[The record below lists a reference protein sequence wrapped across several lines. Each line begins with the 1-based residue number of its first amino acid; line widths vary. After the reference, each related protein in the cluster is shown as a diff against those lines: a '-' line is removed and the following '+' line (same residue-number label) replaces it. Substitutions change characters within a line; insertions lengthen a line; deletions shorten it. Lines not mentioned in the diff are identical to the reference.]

1 MKKKQIIILVLLG
14 ILVLLSSLG
23 RLYYK
28 NNKAFIGI
36 LFSDASMEDSELKIL
51 NENFHNK
58 KSIRLNAM
66 DAPMV
71 SYINNSVYVP
81 TSLDNKLF
89 YINNNSKVS
98 EQKVDDGASFVRTK
112 KDGQLILFNLPRNKI
127 NGDNNRVYF
136 SYNNKK
142 NTLDIKNSLLLSGDF
157 NNKYIYVIGAK
168 FDSDTNTETYLFIID
183 RSSFK
188 LVKEKKLPTNIRVI
202 STELI
207 DNKLFISSDTKVDYF
222 LYYDTLNE
230 KIEKINYNKLIKNS
244 LDISKIVYDE
254 NNIFLVSLTGDI
266 VKLDRKKLLITD
278 VTALYGRRIIGADIK
293 DNKLYLLNKD
303 DENRKIARVN
313 ILDVSDLKQIKEL
326 SIGPVRNAMPQDIF
340 IYK

>member
-1 MKKKQIIILVLLG
+1 MKKKQIIILILLG
-14 ILVLLSSLG
+14 ILILLSSLG
-23 RLYYK
+23 ISYYK
-28 NNKAFIGI
+28 NNEAFIGI

-58 KSIRLNAM
+58 KSIRLDAM

-71 SYINNSVYVP
+71 SYINNSVYIP

-89 YINNNSKVS
+89 YINNNFEVS
-98 EQKVDDGASFVRTK
+98 EQKVDHGSSFIRSK

-142 NTLDIKNSLLLSGDF
+142 NTLDIEKSLLLCGDF
-157 NNKYIYVIGAK
+157 DNKYIYVIGAK

-183 RSSFK
+183 RASFK
-188 LVKEKKLPTNIRVI
+188 LVKEEKLPTNIRVI
-202 STELI
+202 CTELI

-222 LYYDTLNE
+222 LYYDILNK

-254 NNIFLVSLTGDI
+254 NNIFLASLTGDI
-266 VKLDRKKLLITD
+266 VKLDRKKLIIND
-278 VTALYGRRIIGADIK
+278 VKTLNDRRIIGADIK

-303 DENRKIARVN
+303 EENRRVAKVN
-313 ILDVSDLKQIKEL
+313 VLDASTLKQIKEI
-326 SIGPVRNAMPQDIF
+326 SVGPIRNTMPQDIF